1 MSCNF
6 PRYMAIY
13 RPAENG
19 YQIIFNDEG
28 SLKIMTSVCG
38 EKVSYVV
45 QESKEFP
52 LDDMFQ
58 SFIDS
63 CGKEIFCWPTGYEL
77 RRQVPRSWHEKKAA
91 IYPIFQFLTPPVGL
105 THTVIHA
112 TGSSFSTDTV
122 SCMKVLRAAA
132 LKVKKNLDVW
142 VPA

>member
-6 PRYMAIY
+6 PRFIGLY
-13 RPAENG
+13 RPAEDG

-58 SFIDS
+58 AFIDS
-63 CGKEIFCWPTGYEL
+63 SGKEIYYWPTGYEL

-91 IYPIFQFLTPPVGL
+91 IYPIFQFLHPPVGL
-105 THTVIHA
+105 THSVIKA
-112 TGSSFSTDTV
+112 SGPSFSTDAV

-132 LKVKKNLDVW
+132 SKEKKDMLRILV
-142 VPA
+142 